1 MEQHYVFCLFECEL
15 HEGTDLIGIYTDQY
29 QADEALKNKVANSD
43 PKVFQYFI
51 DIVELNKEY
60 RR

>member
-29 QADEALKNKVANSD
+29 QADKALKEKSCKSN

-51 DIVELNKEY
+51 DRVELNTEY
-60 RR
+60 TR